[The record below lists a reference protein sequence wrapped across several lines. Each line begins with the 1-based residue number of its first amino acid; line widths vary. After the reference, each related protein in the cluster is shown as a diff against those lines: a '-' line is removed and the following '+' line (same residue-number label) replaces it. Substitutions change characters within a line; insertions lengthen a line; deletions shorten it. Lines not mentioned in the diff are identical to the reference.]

1 MGRTYGYCFC
11 LIKLLDSDMER
22 SSEMCKVS
30 IIMPS
35 LNVGKYIED
44 CLNSVVN
51 QTLAD
56 IEIICVDAGSTDETC
71 EIISRFADC
80 DKRIKLVHSDVK
92 SYGYQMNMGIA
103 KARGDYIGI
112 VETDD
117 YVEPDVF
124 EKMYRYASA
133 NDVDFVKGGYKQ
145 FVEINGEKIV
155 IVPLSIVNAPQYFN
169 RKINL
174 EEDKTARFIDPVHIW
189 SGLYSREFLNKSG
202 IKFNETP
209 GASFQDTSFS
219 LLVGVMAKSCMY
231 VEEALYNYRI
241 DNDNS
246 SVKSDTKIDCVMN
259 EYAYIDNFI
268 KDKGLTDKGLIEE
281 INKKK
286 IDTYTWNYLRLSDK
300 SSAIFFDMIQGEMS
314 ELSNDLHF
322 MQQLIPEQQSK
333 MRLLT
338 DKSAIALYRK
348 EENENNLKA
357 KRIVEMLSDK
367 NKRYVLISAGR
378 IADKLLK
385 ISHYMRSNN
394 ICGICD
400 NSKDRQGKHIYE
412 FVVRSVEEFISQ
424 AKEDGNHYSYI
435 IANLKHST
443 EICTQLCNLGVNKSD
458 IIICDESPDMVAVFD
473 AYKRSV
479 NEADNIL

>member
-1 MGRTYGYCFC
+1 
-11 LIKLLDSDMER
+11 
-22 SSEMCKVS
+22 MCKVS

-35 LNVGKYIED
+35 LNVGKYIVD

-56 IEIICVDAGSTDETC
+56 IEIICVDAGSTDGTY
-71 EIISRFADC
+71 EIISRFVNR

-92 SYGYQMNMGIA
+92 SYGYQMNLGIA
-103 KARGDYIGI
+103 NACGDYIGI

-117 YVEPDVF
+117 YVEPDMF
-124 EKMYRYASA
+124 EKMYSYASA
-133 NDVDFVKGGYKQ
+133 NDVDFVKGGFKQ
-145 FVEINGEKIV
+145 FVEMRGEKIV
-155 IVPLSIVNAPQYFN
+155 IVPLSIVNAPGYFN

-174 EEDKTARFIDPVHIW
+174 GEDKTARFIDPVHIW

-219 LLVGVMAKSCMY
+219 LLVGVMAESCMY
-231 VEEALYNYRI
+231 VEEAFYNYRI

-246 SVKSDTKIDCVMN
+246 SVKSDTKIDYVMK
-259 EYAYIDNFI
+259 EYAYIDNFL

-286 IDTYTWNYLRLSDK
+286 IETYVWNYLRLSDK
-300 SSAIFFDMIQGEMS
+300 SSAIFFDMIQSEMI
-314 ELSNDLHF
+314 ELNNDSHF
-322 MQQLIPEQQSK
+322 MQQLSPMQKSYMK
-333 MRLLT
+333 LLT
-338 DKSAIALYRK
+338 DKSVIDFYRK
-348 EENENNLKA
+348 EENEKNLKA
-357 KRIVEMLSDK
+357 KRLVEILSDV

-378 IADKLLK
+378 IADKLLI

-400 NSKDRQGKHIYE
+400 NNETLQGKHIYD
-412 FVVRSVEEFISQ
+412 FVVRSVEEFISH
-424 AKEDGNHYSYI
+424 AKDSGNNYSYI
-435 IANLKHST
+435 IANMNHSK

-458 IIICDESPDMVAVFD
+458 IIICDESPDMVAVFN